1 MIFDTLFIV
10 VVLASVVTVLTV
22 LINLVRGHRQQA
34 ARLLAK
40 YGVCLATYL
49 AVVILVSLVSP
60 QRVLGLGENR
70 CSDDWCIAIED
81 IARSTSPSGA
91 EYVVTFRMS
100 SRALRAPQRENGV
113 VVYLVDEKGRRYGPA
128 EDPAAV
134 PFNVLLQPGEAVT
147 TIRRFSVSNGSGKLG
162 VVVSREGSNSIPGR
176 FIIGDDTSL
185 FHKPPIV
192 RVP

>member
-22 LINLVRGHRQQA
+22 LINLVRGRRQQA

-40 YGVCLATYL
+40 YGVCLAIYL
-49 AVVILVSLVSP
+49 SVVILVSLASP

-70 CSDDWCIAIED
+70 CSDDWCIAVED
-81 IARSTSPSGA
+81 IARSTSPLGA

-100 SRALRAPQRENGV
+100 SRARRASQRENGV
-113 VVYLVDEKGRRYGPA
+113 VVYLVDQKGRRYGPA

-134 PFNVLLQPGEAVT
+134 PFNVLLQPGQAVT